1 MAFTEKPP
9 ILQGSTQDQLRAIRD
24 YLFRMASSLEAA
36 ATAPAVGTGAT
47 VRRTRADGTAVTEP
61 GSAAKADTD
70 AIRKSAAELR
80 SLIIKHANDLQDQI
94 DTIEL
99 TTFYVKY
106 ADAFTG
112 DYPADMYNSPKAS
125 TEYMGVCSS
134 ASTTAPTSPAAY
146 TWSKIKGNQGE
157 RGIPGQPGTN
167 GQTTYLHIKYSDDG
181 ETFTVNPETGEHD
194 GETPGAFIG
203 MYSDFEELDSA
214 VFADYEWHRFAD
226 DEELKSMI
234 NDKETYLLNYIDSKD
249 ETYRGLFLAQ
259 SDFGT
264 WERSLDSRIQTSAQ
278 GVVESYGFQESISST
293 RREVEE
299 YFTQMDGQIRRGFIE
314 NPDYPDNS
322 SDEFIFGIAISSK
335 LQFTT
340 ELPKSD
346 GTYEYY
352 HLESGQTFG
361 FYTAEGWQFWVD
373 GNKRGYY
380 NSLDQKLHVKDI
392 VADDSLQIGTDW
404 QIKAFPDSQELE
416 FVYVGGGET

>member
-1 MAFTEKPP
+1 MAFIEKPP
-9 ILQGSTQDQLRAIRD
+9 ILQGSTQEQLRALRD

-36 ATAPAVGTGAT
+36 ATAPAVGTDTT
-47 VRRTRADGTAVTEP
+47 VMRTRADGTVVTET
-61 GSAAKADTD
+61 GSAAKADIG

-80 SLIIKHANDLQDQI
+80 ALIIKHANDLQNQI

-112 DYPADMYNSPKAS
+112 DYPTDMYNAPKAS

-157 RGIPGQPGTN
+157 KGTPGEPGTN

-181 ETFTVNPETGEHD
+181 ETFTVNPETGVRD

-234 NDKETYLLNYIDSKD
+234 NDKETYLLNYIDGKD

-264 WERSLDSRIQTSAQ
+264 WERRLDSRIQTNAQ
-278 GVVESYGFQESISST
+278 GVVESYGFRESINST
-293 RREVEE
+293 QTQMQD
-299 YFTQMDGQIRRGFIE
+299 YFTRIDGEIRRGYLE
-314 NPDYPDNS
+314 DPDNPGQYV
-322 SDEFIFGIAISSK
+322 FGIAISSN
-335 LQFTT
+335 LQFSGTVQDKDGYT
-340 ELPKSD
+340 YYELV
-346 GTYEYY
+346 GN
-352 HLESGQTFG
+352 QTFG
-361 FYTAEGWQFWVD
+361 LYTASGWQFWVN
-373 GNKRGYY
+373 GRKQGYF
-380 NSLDQKLHVKDI
+380 NSEDNKLHVRNI

-416 FVYVGGGET
+416 FVYVGGDGE

>member
-47 VRRTRADGTAVTEP
+47 VRRTRADGTAVTET
-61 GSAAKADTD
+61 GSEAKADTD

-226 DEELKSMI
+226 DEELRSMI
-234 NDKETYLLNYIDSKD
+234 NNKETYLLNYIDSK
-249 ETYRGLFLAQ
+249 EEMYRGLFLAQ
-259 SDFGT
+259 SDFGA
-264 WERSLDSRIQTSAQ
+264 WEQTLNARIETSAK
-278 GVVESYGFQESISST
+278 GVVESYGLEERTISDV
-293 RREVEE
+293 RKKVQD
-299 YFTQMDGQIRRGFIE
+299 YFTQIDGEIRRGFLE
-314 NPDYPDNS
+314 DPDNPGQYV
-322 SDEFIFGIAISSK
+322 FGIAISSK
-335 LQFTT
+335 LQFTGNVQDKEGSRYY
-340 ELPKSD
+340 ELVGD
-346 GTYEYY
+346 
-352 HLESGQTFG
+352 QTFG
-361 FYTAEGWQFWVD
+361 LYTAEGWQFWVN
-373 GNKRGYY
+373 GYKRGYY
-380 NSLDQKLHVKDI
+380 NSSDQKLHVRDI

-416 FVYVGGGET
+416 FVYVGGGGT

>member
-1 MAFTEKPP
+1 MSFVGMPP
-9 ILQGSTQDQLRAIRD
+9 LLTGDPRKDNQLQRD
-24 YLFRMASSLEAA
+24 YLVRLARSLEPVI
-36 ATAPAVGTGAT
+36 TAPAVGTGAT
-47 VRRTRADGTAVTEP
+47 ARRTRADGTAVTET
-61 GSAAKADTD
+61 GSAAKADTE

-134 ASTTAPTSPAAY
+134 DAPTPPTDAEVY
-146 TWSKIKGNQGE
+146 TWSKIKGEQGE
-157 RGIPGQPGTN
+157 RGIAGQPGAN

-181 ETFTVNPETGEHD
+181 ETFTINPDTGEAD
-194 GETPGAFIG
+194 GETLGAFIG
-203 MYSDFEELDSA
+203 MYTDFAELDST
-214 VFADYEWHRFAD
+214 VFSDYEWHRFAD

-264 WERSLDSRIQTSAQ
+264 WERSLDSRIQTNAQ

-322 SDEFIFGIAISSK
+322 SDEFILGIAISSK

-380 NSLDQKLHVKDI
+380 NSLDQKLHVRDI

-416 FVYVGGGET
+416 FVYVGGGGT

>member
-9 ILQGSTQDQLRAIRD
+9 ILQGSTQEQLRAIRD

-36 ATAPAVGTGAT
+36 ATAPAVGTGTT
-47 VRRTRADGTAVTEP
+47 VMRTRADGTVVTET
-61 GSAAKADTD
+61 GSAAKADIS

-80 SLIIKHANDLQDQI
+80 ALIIKHANDLQNQI

-112 DYPADMYNSPKAS
+112 DYPADMYNAPKAS

-134 ASTTAPTSPAAY
+134 ASTTAPTHPSAY

-167 GQTTYLHIKYSDDG
+167 GQTSYLHIKYSDDG
-181 ETFTVNPETGEHD
+181 ETFTVNPETGERD

-214 VFADYEWHRFAD
+214 VFSDYEWHRFAD

-234 NDKETYLLNYIDSKD
+234 DDTETRLISFVEGKEETYK
-249 ETYRGLFLAQ
+249 GLFLAQ

-264 WERSLDSRIQTSAQ
+264 WERSLDSRIQTNAQ
-278 GVVESYGFQESISST
+278 GVVESYGLEEHTISDMK
-293 RREVEE
+293 EQVQD
-299 YFTQMDGQIRRGFIE
+299 YFTQIDSEIRRGYVAD
-314 NPDYPDNS
+314 PDDNNNLV
-322 SDEFIFGIAISSK
+322 FGIAISSK
-335 LQFTT
+335 LRFSAGIEDRDGSRYY
-340 ELPKSD
+340 ELVGK
-346 GTYEYY
+346 
-352 HLESGQTFG
+352 QTFG
-361 FYTAEGWQFWVD
+361 LYTAEGWQFWVD
-373 GNKRGYY
+373 GHKRGYY
-380 NSLDQKLHVKDI
+380 NSGDQKLHVKDI
-392 VADDSLQIGTDW
+392 VADDSLQIGADW

-416 FVYVGGGET
+416 FVYVGGGGT

>member
-9 ILQGSTQDQLRAIRD
+9 ILQGSTQEQLRAIRD
-24 YLFRMASSLEAA
+24 YLFRMANSLEAA
-36 ATAPAVGTGAT
+36 ATAPAVVTGTT
-47 VRRTRADGTAVTEP
+47 VTRTRTDGTVVTET

-80 SLIIKHANDLQDQI
+80 ALIIKHANELQAEM
-94 DTIEL
+94 DTKEEQ
-99 TTFYVKY
+99 
-106 ADAFTG
+106 
-112 DYPADMYNSPKAS
+112 YN
-125 TEYMGVCSS
+125 G
-134 ASTTAPTSPAAY
+134 
-146 TWSKIKGNQGE
+146 
-157 RGIPGQPGTN
+157 R
-167 GQTTYLHIKYSDDG
+167 
-181 ETFTVNPETGEHD
+181 
-194 GETPGAFIG
+194 
-203 MYSDFEELDSA
+203 
-214 VFADYEWHRFAD
+214 
-226 DEELKSMI
+226 
-234 NDKETYLLNYIDSKD
+234 
-249 ETYRGLFLAQ
+249 FLAQ
-259 SDFGT
+259 SEFGT
-264 WERSLDSRIQTSAQ
+264 WERSLDSRIQTNAQ

-335 LQFTT
+335 LQFKT

-361 FYTAEGWQFWVD
+361 FYTSSGWQFWVG

-380 NSLDQKLHVKDI
+380 DSIDQKLHVKDI

-416 FVYVGGGET
+416 FVYVGGGGT

>member
-9 ILQGSTQDQLRAIRD
+9 ILQGSTQEQLRAIRD
-24 YLFRMASSLEAA
+24 YLFRMASSLETVIA
-36 ATAPAVGTGAT
+36 APAVGTGTT
-47 VRRTRADGTAVTEP
+47 VTRTRADGTVVTET

-80 SLIIKHANDLQDQI
+80 ALIIKHANDLQNQI
-94 DTIEL
+94 NTIEL

-112 DYPADMYNSPKAS
+112 DYPSQMYNAPKAS

-157 RGIPGQPGTN
+157 KGIPGQPGTN

-203 MYSDFEELDSA
+203 MYSDFEELDSS

-234 NDKETYLLNYIDSKD
+234 NDKETYLLNYIEGKE
-249 ETYRGLFLAQ
+249 ETYKGLFLAQ

-264 WERSLDSRIQTSAQ
+264 WELNLDSRIQTNAQ

-293 RREVEE
+293 QRDVKD
-299 YFTQMDGQIRRGFIE
+299 YFTRIDSEIRRGYLE
-314 NPDYPDNS
+314 DPDNPGQYV
-322 SDEFIFGIAISSK
+322 FGIAISSN
-335 LQFTT
+335 LQFSGTVQDKGGYT
-340 ELPKSD
+340 YYELV
-346 GTYEYY
+346 GN
-352 HLESGQTFG
+352 QTFG
-361 FYTAEGWQFWVD
+361 LYTASGWQFWVE
-373 GNKRGYY
+373 GHKRGYY
-380 NSLDQKLHVKDI
+380 NSSDQKLHVKDI

-416 FVYVGGGET
+416 FVYVGGGGT